1 MQCFHINFKTTTEKR
16 NSKHTHTHKKICLL
30 YFIPS
35 IQSFLIV
42 CQTQNFLDLFMLNLS
57 MKSNVDPK
65 KKCEKAHNDIKS

>member
-1 MQCFHINFKTTTEKR
+1 MLPYQFQNNNRKK
-16 NSKHTHTHKKICLL
+16 NSKHTHTRKSVYFD

-42 CQTQNFLDLFMLNLS
+42 CKTQNFLDLFMLNLS
-57 MKSNVDPK
+57 MKSNADPK

>member
-1 MQCFHINFKTTTEKR
+1 MLPYQFQNNNRKR

-42 CQTQNFLDLFMLNLS
+42 CQTQIFLDLFMLNLS

>member
-1 MQCFHINFKTTTEKR
+1 MQCFHINFKTTTEKKFKAHTQENLFTLFYT
-16 NSKHTHTHKKICLL
+16 NS
-30 YFIPS
+30 S

>member
-1 MQCFHINFKTTTEKR
+1 MLPYQFQNNNRKKI
-16 NSKHTHTHKKICLL
+16 SKHTHKKICLL

-42 CQTQNFLDLFMLNLS
+42 CQTQIFLDLFMLNLS

>member
-1 MQCFHINFKTTTEKR
+1 MQCFHINFKTTTEKK
-16 NSKHTHTHKKICLL
+16 NSKHTHKKICLL

-42 CQTQNFLDLFMLNLS
+42 CQTQIFMLNLS
-57 MKSNVDPK
+57 TKSTVDPK

>member
-1 MQCFHINFKTTTEKR
+1 MLPYQYQNNNRKKKFKA
-16 NSKHTHTHKKICLL
+16 HTHKKICLL

>member
-1 MQCFHINFKTTTEKR
+1 MLQYQFQNNNRKK
-16 NSKHTHTHKKICLL
+16 NSKHTHKKICLL

>member
-1 MQCFHINFKTTTEKR
+1 MLPYQFQNNNRIK
-16 NSKHTHTHKKICLL
+16 NSKHTHKKICLL
-30 YFIPS
+30 HFIPS

-42 CQTQNFLDLFMLNLS
+42 CRTQNFLDLFMLNLS